1 MKETVVFK
9 AMILLK
15 RNEGTD
21 HQEFRNWWI
30 GQHAALARQLP
41 GVKRLCFNVV
51 ETENAFYDGIA
62 ELWFETKEDFES
74 AYQTDIGKAVAED
87 SMANV
92 SRRDRLFVQEI
103 QIAGK

>member
-1 MKETVVFK
+1 MFK

-21 HQEFRNWWI
+21 KQEFRNWWI
-30 GQHAALARQLP
+30 GQHAVLARQLP

-74 AYQTDIGKAVAED
+74 AYKTDIGKAVAED

-92 SRRDRLFVQEI
+92 SQRVRLFVQENKI
-103 QIAGK
+103 LGK

>member
-1 MKETVVFK
+1 MFK

-15 RNEGTD
+15 RNEGMD

-41 GVKRLCFNVV
+41 GVKHLCFNVV
-51 ETENAFYDGIA
+51 ETEKAFCEGIA

-74 AYQTDIGKAVAED
+74 AYKTDIGKAVAED

-92 SRRDRLFVQEI
+92 SRRDRLFVHEI

>member
-1 MKETVVFK
+1 MFK

-15 RNEGTD
+15 KNEGTD
-21 HQEFRNWWI
+21 QQEFRNWGI
-30 GQHAALARQLP
+30 GQHAPLARQLP

-51 ETENAFYDGIA
+51 ETENSFYDGIA

-87 SMANV
+87 SMSHV
-92 SRRDRLFVQEI
+92 SRRDRLFVMEN
-103 QIAGK
+103 QIVGK